1 MTEHLNESVGVMTT
15 HDREIR
21 PQDDTAEPRSNE
33 PRQMLTEAELL
44 DLLPFGR
51 TTLHNMIKQGLF
63 PRGVHVSPNRRAWFS
78 DQVALWQ
85 DALDATNPHFNPT
98 RGRGKG
104 RRPRMSVVKGD

>member
-1 MTEHLNESVGVMTT
+1 MPG
-15 HDREIR
+15 I
-21 PQDDTAEPRSNE
+21 PDDKPVDELQAAE

-63 PRGVHVSPNRRAWFS
+63 PRGVNVSPNRKAWFS
-78 DQVALWQ
+78 TQIVNWQ
-85 DALDATNPHFNPT
+85 NAIEASDPHRNPA

-104 RRPRMSVVKGD
+104 RRPRMSVGKGA